1 MIQSL
6 DRAVR
11 ILSLIAERNSMGV
24 TELAQKLQVDKSTV
38 SRLLDTLR
46 AHDMVQIDNTTGKYR
61 LGFRILHLGESLKNN
76 LNVIA
81 IARPTILELSK
92 SLGESVHLC
101 AFNNNCVYVVDQV
114 RSNRV
119 YSLSATVGMVE
130 PFHCSSVGKCILAY
144 RRPETV
150 RSLLAHY
157 EFTRYTEHTITDAD
171 ELMHHLEGIRAQ
183 GYAIDDEEMA
193 IGVRC
198 VAVPIFNYRKSVQFS
213 IGISGP
219 KRDLTAS
226 EIERILVSMFVTART
241 ISEGIGCPAG
251 TINLNTRGLNSS
263 DAE

>member
-6 DRAVR
+6 DRAIK
-11 ILSLIAERNSMGV
+11 ILSLIADRNSMGV

-46 AHDMVQIDNTTGKYR
+46 AHDMVQIDSSTGKYR

-81 IARPTILELSK
+81 IARPTIMELSK
-92 SLGESVHLC
+92 NLSESVHLC
-101 AFNNNCVYVVDQV
+101 AFNNNLVYVVDQV
-114 RSNRV
+114 RSSRV

-150 RSLLAHY
+150 RSL
-157 EFTRYTEHTITDAD
+157 
-171 ELMHHLEGIRAQ
+171 
-183 GYAIDDEEMA
+183 IDDEEMA

-219 KRDLTAS
+219 KHDLTATK
-226 EIERILVSMFVTART
+226 IEHILMSMFSAARI

-251 TINLNTRGLNSS
+251 TINLNTRGLNCTES
-263 DAE
+263 E

>member
-11 ILSLIAERNSMGV
+11 ILSLIADRNSMGV

-46 AHDMVQIDNTTGKYR
+46 AHDMVQSDPTTGKYR
-61 LGFRILHLGESLKNN
+61 LGFRILHLGESLKSNI
-76 LNVIA
+76 NVIS
-81 IARPTILELSK
+81 IAHPTIVDLSK
-92 SLGESVHLC
+92 QLGESVHLC
-101 AFNNNCVYVVDQV
+101 AFNNNCVYVIDQV

-171 ELMHHLEGIRAQ
+171 ELMRHLEVIRAQ

-198 VAVPIFNYRKSVQFS
+198 VAVPIFNYRRSVQFS

-219 KRDLTAS
+219 KQSLTAS
-226 EIERILVSMFVTART
+226 EIERILGHMFASARI
-241 ISEGIGCPAG
+241 ISEAIGCPAG
-251 TINLNTRGLNSS
+251 TSASTRGV
-263 DAE
+263 